1 MNSDPASTPTISL
14 GTTGTTVKIETIG
27 TTETT
32 GTIGTTETTETIGTI
47 VSSKDIVYSKELV
60 KDVRPD
66 NRVHPDNRCGRC
78 TLGCCQCMSGCIGCP
93 LISAGSF
100 FIGVGM
106 TVKAC
111 LTLNCLSED
120 FIDERELWCKC
131 WGVGTGCAIST
142 LLVLEGYSNM
152 TFKPRP
158 KQVIIYESTMTR

>member
-32 GTIGTTETTETIGTI
+32 GTIGTTETTGTIGTI

-60 KDVRPD
+60 KE
-66 NRVHPDNRCGRC
+66 VHPDNRCGRC